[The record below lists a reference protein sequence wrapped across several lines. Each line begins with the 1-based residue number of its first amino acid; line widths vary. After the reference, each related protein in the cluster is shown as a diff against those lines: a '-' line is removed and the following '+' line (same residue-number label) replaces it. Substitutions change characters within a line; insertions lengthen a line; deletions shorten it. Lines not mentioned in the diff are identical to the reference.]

1 MKALLFQEVGKFPTL
16 EIVEGPK
23 APQSGEVIIKLKA
36 AALNRRDYF
45 ITQGLYPGIRT
56 PMILGSDGAGLHNEN
71 LVVINPALYWGN
83 DLRVQ
88 QKAFEVL
95 GMPTYGTMAEEIT
108 ISTDRVHPAPKH
120 LTAEEASAIPLAG
133 LTAYRALFTRGKLM
147 EGQKLL
153 ITGIGGG
160 VSSMA
165 LQFANA
171 IGAKIAVTS
180 GSDHKLDRAAEYGA
194 ALGVNYNDDE
204 WVTKLSAFGE
214 FDLIL
219 DSAGGDGF
227 SQLVKLA
234 KPGGT
239 ICLYGGTRGKISKLS
254 PQVIFWKQLDIK
266 GSTMG
271 SDKDFVDMLSF
282 VEVHKIRPVIDAIY
296 SMEAV
301 GEAFESMASSRQFGK
316 IVIRISR

>member
-16 EIVEGPK
+16 QTVEKPK
-23 APQSGEVIIKLKA
+23 PSQPGEVVVKLKA

-56 PMILGSDGAGLHNEN
+56 PMILGSDGAGLHNDR
-71 LVVINPALYWGN
+71 LVVINPALYWGP

-88 QKAFEVL
+88 QKSFEVL
-95 GMPTYGTMAEEIT
+95 GMPTYGTMAEEIV
-108 ISTDRVHPAPKH
+108 ISSDRVHSAPEH
-120 LTAEEASAIPLAG
+120 LTTEEAAAIPLAG
-133 LTAYRALFTRGKLM
+133 LTAYRALFTRGKLQ

-160 VSSMA
+160 VSSIA

-171 IGAKIAVTS
+171 VGAKIAVTS
-180 GSDHKLDRAAEYGA
+180 GSDQKLDQAKEYGA
-194 ALGVNYNDDE
+194 ALGVNYFDE
-204 WVTKLSAFGE
+204 EWAAKLSAFGE

-239 ICLYGGTRGKISKLS
+239 ISLYGGTRGKISNLS

-271 SDKDFVDMLSF
+271 SDKDFADMLSF
-282 VEVHKIRPVIDAIY
+282 VEAHKIRPVIHRIY

-301 GEAFESMASSRQFGK
+301 DEAFESMAVSRQFGK
-316 IVIRISR
+316 IVIRISE